1 MDVFHLLIMQ
11 NDDNIM
17 KQMPHKT
24 CTKITLIKT
33 INIIL
38 MVQTRIYIIIFIHYI
53 FVLAIGEVLLYCYT
67 VH

>member
-11 NDDNIM
+11 NDDNLM
-17 KQMPHKT
+17 KHMPHKT